1 MLIYRVRETASGFF
15 VDSNDSDGH
24 PLGSYLVTKNVSGYK
39 CSCEAF
45 AKTQNQY
52 THFHILVVK
61 KWLADGKSPTARYVK
76 GKDKKIQVLVE

>member
-1 MLIYRVRETASGFF
+1 MLIYRVRETNSGYF
-15 VDSNDSDGH
+15 VDTRDGEGH
-24 PLGSYLVTKNVSGYK
+24 VIGSYLVTKGIGGYK

-61 KWLADGKSPTARYVK
+61 KWLEDGKSPTARYVK
-76 GKDKKIQVLVE
+76 GRDHKIQVLIN